1 MPHTSRCVVFVNA
14 MRNLRTDQQS
24 ILISVCT
31 LEQLILNLATIFFG
45 LASFIWYASVSLY
58 LLHVDMRI
66 FFIKF
71 PFKHPPKTTEK
82 NTEIK
87 KTLRINWIIKHFPR
101 YMQTLN
107 FSRFMTF
114 ESHLPEMIERLS
126 GVQMMNRVT
135 EMSGIIFMLPKILFS
150 VRLIRLPLLISF

>member
-1 MPHTSRCVVFVNA
+1 MCCFCECNEKPSHLPAKHFNLCLYIGAINFEFGYHIFWIGFVH
-14 MRNLRTDQQS
+14 
-24 ILISVCT
+24 LIC
-31 LEQLILNLATIFFG
+31 LCL
-45 LASFIWYASVSLY
+45 SLSSSCG
-58 LLHVDMRI
+58 HEI

-87 KTLRINWIIKHFPR
+87 KSLRINWIIKHFPR

-114 ESHLPEMIERLS
+114 ESHLPEIIERLS